1 MEKEQEI
8 EFKNHTEYLDAYY
21 KYQQHEAVV
30 KNYLKENK
38 TNAIPVE
45 ISNTFPYANE
55 VTNAL
60 RSAIETWEFKI
71 KPPQK
76 YTLYVNLKKNVVTT
90 WTGQILGIITS
101 IGKVHRSNMGDIRIP
116 IRFKGIN
123 TLTYAGTF
131 YKSAGD
137 YACVRIVAD

>member
-21 KYQQHEAVV
+21 KYQQYEAVV
-30 KNYLKENK
+30 KDYLKKNK
-38 TNAIPVE
+38 TNCIPYEASKV
-45 ISNTFPYANE
+45 FPYASE
-55 VTNAL
+55 ITNSL

-76 YTLYVNLKKNVVTT
+76 YFIYVNLEKKVVTT
-90 WTGQILGIITS
+90 WTGQVLGNITS
-101 IGKVHRSNMGDIRIP
+101 IGKEYRSNMGDIRIP

-123 TLTYAGTF
+123 TLTYSGTF

-137 YACVRIVAD
+137 YARVNTVLD

>member
-1 MEKEQEI
+1 MEKDQEI

-21 KYQQHEAVV
+21 KYQQNEAVTT
-30 KNYLKENK
+30 NYLKENK
-38 TNAIPVE
+38 TNSISVE

-60 RSAIETWEFKI
+60 RSAIEAWEFKI

-76 YTLYVNLKKNVVTT
+76 YIVYVNLKKNVVTT
-90 WTGQILGIITS
+90 WTGQVLGIITS
-101 IGKVHRSNMGDIRIP
+101 IGKEHRSNMGDIRIS

-123 TLTYAGTF
+123 NLTYAGTF

-137 YACVRIVAD
+137 YARVKTVAD

>member
-8 EFKNHTEYLDAYY
+8 EFKNHTEYLDAYH

-45 ISNTFPYANE
+45 ISKAFPYANE
-55 VTNAL
+55 ITNAL

-76 YTLYVNLKKNVVTT
+76 YTLYVNLEKRVVTT
-90 WTGQILGIITS
+90 WTGQVLGTITS
-101 IGKVHRSNMGDIRIP
+101 IGKAYRSNMGDIRIP

-137 YACVRIVAD
+137 YAHVRTVAD